1 MLCENKVEQPSQSGA
16 SLASASLG
24 WTCYTHSFL
33 VLMWLMCRSE
43 SGPLFLFGIHYK
55 CCTCFF
61 LPIVVSVQQ
70 EWFGYISTTGWKW
83 ASACLIK
90 SIMLQQILSPQ
101 KQLREAWNLSGKSKS
116 FRLSIS
122 ICWLRTNFT
131 CIGESLGPLFLALG
145 VYSFMPAKV
154 SSSCC
159 FFLFYFVLYFSN
171 ANEFFSA

>member
-1 MLCENKVEQPSQSGA
+1 M
-16 SLASASLG
+16 
-24 WTCYTHSFL
+24 CYTHSFL

-55 CCTCFF
+55 CCMCFF

-131 CIGESLGPLFLALG
+131 CIGERVWAPWYLISCSRCLQLHACKSKQLLLFFFSSISFCISVMQMSSFQPNSLGLIVRQHSAI
-145 VYSFMPAKV
+145 V
-154 SSSCC
+154 
-159 FFLFYFVLYFSN
+159 
-171 ANEFFSA
+171 FFSSH